1 MSQLTNVGLLIL
13 KVYTFICHSQDGK
26 TALQKAK
33 RFGHLDLIKMLESYE
48 VYFLENNESLGINN
62 NLNAVE
68 NYI

>member
-1 MSQLTNVGLLIL
+1 MFFFLIDI
-13 KVYTFICHSQDGK
+13 KVYIFICHSQEGK

-48 VYFLENNESLGINN
+48 VYFLENTESVGINN

-68 NYI
+68 HYI